1 MYNNYGYT
9 PYYQQRYAGLPQQPM
24 QQPMAQQQ
32 QVIPVNQN
40 NLIGKQVD
48 SIDMVKAIEYPL
60 DGSISYYPL
69 TSGEAIVTKQLQL
82 DGTSKMIIY
91 RPVEE
96 DKKSIPKYITKE
108 DLESVLDDYGVN
120 GLDDIKDDLK
130 ALKKEIKDIKGKKN
144 KNE

>member
-9 PYYQQRYAGLPQQPM
+9 PYYQQRYSGLPQQPM
-24 QQPMAQQQ
+24 QQPMQQQ
-32 QVIPVNQN
+32 QVIPVNHN
-40 NLIGKQVD
+40 NLNGKQVD

-82 DGTSKMIIY
+82 DGTSKMVIY
-91 RPVEE
+91 KPVEE
-96 DKKSIPKYITKE
+96 DKQNTPKYITKD

-130 ALKKEIKDIKGKKN
+130 AIKKEIKDMKGKKN